1 MNNYSTVHVYL
12 YFKLSQGDCRIY
24 KSKDMNISAFF
35 HIVTFS
41 PMVSSGL
48 LFSAILYNTAANLK

>member
-1 MNNYSTVHVYL
+1 
-12 YFKLSQGDCRIY
+12 
-24 KSKDMNISAFF
+24 MNISAFF

-41 PMVSSGL
+41 PMVSAGL